1 MHLIVGLGNP
11 GPEFAG
17 TRHNVGWMCVERLA
31 RRVGTTF
38 DRYQF
43 RAQLARWEAG
53 GTKVLLAKPLTF
65 MNHSGEAVG
74 PLVRFYK
81 VPLERLMVVYDD
93 LDLPPGKIRIRPKG
107 SAGGH
112 HGMESIIQRLGSSD
126 FPRLRIGIGRPAG
139 PGAYDPDVVAR
150 YVLSPFSAGERPL
163 IGAALDR
170 AVEALMVWVGEG
182 IEAAMNRFN
191 V

>member
-31 RRVGTTF
+31 RRVGASF

-43 RAQLARWEAG
+43 RAQLARWDDNG
-53 GTKVLLAKPLTF
+53 RKVLLAKPLTF
-65 MNHSGEAVG
+65 MNRSGEAVR

-81 VPLERLMVVYDD
+81 VELDRLMVVYDD
-93 LDLPPGKIRIRPKG
+93 LDLPPGKIRLRPKG

-112 HGMESIIQRLGSSD
+112 HGMESVIQKLGTSD

-139 PGAYDPDVVAR
+139 PEAYDPDVVAR
-150 YVLSPFSAGERPL
+150 YVLSPFSAAERPL
-163 IGAALDR
+163 IDAALDR
-170 AVEALMVWVGEG
+170 AAEALLVWVREG

-191 V
+191 T

>member
-31 RRVGTTF
+31 RRVGVNF
-38 DRYQF
+38 DRYRF
-43 RAQLARWEAG
+43 RAQLARWDADG
-53 GTKVLLAKPLTF
+53 RTVLLAKPLTF
-65 MNHSGEAVG
+65 MNRSGEAVR

-81 VPLERLMVVYDD
+81 VRLDRLMVVYDD

-112 HGMESIIQRLGSSD
+112 HGMESIIEKLGTSD
-126 FPRLRIGIGRPAG
+126 FPRLRIGIGRPVG
-139 PGAYDPDVVAR
+139 PGAFDPDAVAR
-150 YVLSPFSAGERPL
+150 YVLSPFSAAERPL
-163 IGAALDR
+163 IDAALDR
-170 AVEALMVWVGEG
+170 AVEALLVWVGEG
-182 IEAAMNRFN
+182 LEAAMNRFN
-191 V
+191 T

>member
-31 RRVGTTF
+31 RRVGVAF

-74 PLVRFYK
+74 PLVKFYK

-93 LDLPPGKIRIRPKG
+93 LDLPPGRIRIRPKG

-139 PGAYDPDVVAR
+139 SGAYDPEVVAR
-150 YVLSPFSAGERPL
+150 YVLSPFSAGEWPL
-163 IGAALDR
+163 IDAALDR
-170 AVEALMVWVGEG
+170 AVEALTVWVGEG

>member
-31 RRVGTTF
+31 RRVGVSF

-43 RAQLARWEAG
+43 RAQLAFWADDGR
-53 GTKVLLAKPLTF
+53 KVALAKPLTF
-65 MNHSGEAVG
+65 MNRSGEAAG

-81 VPLERLMVVYDD
+81 VSLDRLMVVYDD
-93 LDLPPGKIRIRPKG
+93 LDLPPGRIRIRPKG
-107 SAGGH
+107 GAGGH
-112 HGMESIIQRLGSSD
+112 HGMESIIEKVGSSD
-126 FPRLRIGIGRPAG
+126 FPRLRVGIGRPPG
-139 PGAYDPDVVAR
+139 PRAYDPEVVAR
-150 YVLSPFSAGERPL
+150 YVLSPFSAAERPL
-163 IGAALDR
+163 IDAALDR
-170 AVEALMVWVGEG
+170 AVEALIVWVREG

-191 V
+191 S

>member
-1 MHLIVGLGNP
+1 MHLIAGLGNP

-31 RRVGTTF
+31 QQVGAAF

-43 RAQLARWEAG
+43 RAQLARWEADG
-53 GTKVLLAKPLTF
+53 EKVLLVKPLTF
-65 MNHSGEAVG
+65 MNRSGEAVG
-74 PLVRFYK
+74 PLVKFYK
-81 VPLERLMVVYDD
+81 VSLARLMVVYDD

-112 HGMESIIQRLGSSD
+112 HGMESIIQKLGSSD
-126 FPRLRIGIGRPAG
+126 FPRLRVGIGRPTG

-150 YVLSPFSAGERPL
+150 YVLSPFSADEWAL
-163 IGAALDR
+163 IDAALDR
-170 AVEALMVWVGEG
+170 AVKALMVWVREG
-182 IEAAMNRFN
+182 LEAAMNRFN
-191 V
+191 L